1 MRLLAN
7 ENFPG
12 PVVRELRS
20 RGHDVLAAKESMR
33 GADDERILERARA
46 EGRVLLT
53 FDKDFGEIAVRSGI
67 QEPCGVVLFRLRGSN
82 PVADNARALAALE
95 SRNDWPGHFAVVTEA
110 SIRMRRM
117 PGGRAGRT
125 RR

>member
-1 MRLLAN
+1 MRFLAN

-12 PVVRELRS
+12 PVIRELRS
-20 RGHDVLAAKESMR
+20 RGHDVLAAKEDMR
-33 GADDERILERARA
+33 GAEDERILDRARA
-46 EGRVLLT
+46 DGRVLLT

-67 QEPCGVVLFRLRGSN
+67 QEPCGVVLFRLRGSS

-95 SRNDWPGHFAVVTEA
+95 SRNDLPGHFAVVTESA
-110 SIRMRRM
+110 IRMRRM
-117 PGGRAGRT
+117 PGGHAGGA